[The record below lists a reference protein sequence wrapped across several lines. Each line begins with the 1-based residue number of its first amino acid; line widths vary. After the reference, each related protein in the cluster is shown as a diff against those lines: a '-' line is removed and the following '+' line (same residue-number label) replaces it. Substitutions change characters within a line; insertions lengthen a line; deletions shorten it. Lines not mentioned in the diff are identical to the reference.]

1 MMIKVGDRIPEAT
14 LVAATADGPKEIGT
28 AELFGGRKVLLFAV
42 PGAFT
47 PTCSAKHVPSFLQ
60 NADAL
65 AAKGIEQIACIAV
78 NDPFVM
84 GAWAKDQA
92 VGDRILMLSDGMA
105 AFTKSLGLEVDL
117 SKRGLGIRS
126 ARYAMVVEDGVVTML
141 NVEEPGGYDVSSAE
155 KVLEAL

>member
-1 MMIKVGDRIPEAT
+1 MIKVGDKIPEAT
-14 LVAATADGPKEIGT
+14 LVAATADGPKEMTT
-28 AELFGGRKVLLFAV
+28 AELFGGRKVVLFAV

-47 PTCSAKHVPSFLQ
+47 PTCSAKHVPSFMQ

-65 AAKGIEQIACIAV
+65 AAKGVEQIACVAV

-105 AFTKSLGLEVDL
+105 TFTKSLGLELDM

-126 ARYAMVVEDGVVTML
+126 SRYAMVVDDGVVTVL

-155 KVLEAL
+155 KVLEGL

>member
-1 MMIKVGDRIPEAT
+1 MIKVGDKIPEAT
-14 LVAATADGPKEIGT
+14 LVAATADGPKEMTT
-28 AELFGGRKVLLFAV
+28 AELFGGRKVVLFAV

-47 PTCSAKHVPSFLQ
+47 PTCSAKHVPSFMQ

-65 AAKGIEQIACIAV
+65 AAKGVEQIACVAV

-105 AFTKSLGLEVDL
+105 TFTKSLGLEIDM

-126 ARYAMVVEDGVVTML
+126 SRYAMVVDDGVVTML

-155 KVLEAL
+155 TLLQRL

>member
-1 MMIKVGDRIPEAT
+1 MIKVGDAIPEAT
-14 LVAATADGPKEIGT
+14 LVAATSDGPKEMTT
-28 AELFGGRKVLLFAV
+28 AELFNGRKVVLFAV

-47 PTCSAKHVPSFLQ
+47 PTCSAKHVPGFLQ

-65 AAKGIEQIACIAV
+65 AAKGVDQIACIAV

-92 VGDRILMLSDGMA
+92 VGDRIIMLSDGMA
-105 AFTKSLGLEVDL
+105 NFTKSLGLEVDL

-126 ARYAMVVEDGVVTML
+126 SRYAMVVDNGTVTLL

-155 KVLEAL
+155 TVLAAL

>member
-1 MMIKVGDRIPEAT
+1 MIKVGDKIPEAT
-14 LVAATADGPKEIGT
+14 LVAATADGPKEMTT
-28 AELFGGRKVLLFAV
+28 AELFGGRKVVLFAV

-47 PTCSAKHVPSFLQ
+47 PTCSAKHVPSFMQ

-65 AAKGIEQIACIAV
+65 AAKGVEQIACVAV

-84 GAWAKDQA
+84 GAWAKDQT

-105 AFTKSLGLEVDL
+105 TFTKSLGLELDM

-126 ARYAMVVEDGVVTML
+126 SRYAMVVDDGVVTVL

-155 KVLEAL
+155 KVLEGL

>member
-1 MMIKVGDRIPEAT
+1 MIKVGDAIPEAT
-14 LVAATADGPKEIGT
+14 LVAATSDGPKEITT
-28 AELFGGRKVLLFAV
+28 AELFGGHKVVLFAV

-65 AAKGIEQIACIAV
+65 AAKGIDRIACVAV

-92 VGDRILMLSDGMA
+92 VGERIIMLSDGMA
-105 AFTKSLGLEVDL
+105 VFTKALGLEVDL

-126 ARYAMVVEDGVVTML
+126 SRYAMVVDDGTVTML

-155 KVLEAL
+155 TVLEGL